1 VPSCPNS
8 TTVVYA
14 SNLLF
19 FLGRSAFIYLLLKGK
34 WTCASGSLS
43 SPPSPLSLPCDG
55 VPGIAGALF
64 KFTCRLPVYMYWICH
79 SRASLSYA
87 ESFGQ
92 TRIHLYTSHFSP
104 PTSHTPTNATYT
116 PIDRIYFETVRRRH
130 AIKYQ
135 HICLLS
141 SLVSWRCGTHA
152 ISTKLIYTES
162 PFLPQNPPPSPPTRR
177 LPHLV
182 EKYTLCNN
190 LGEWIETTPAR
201 HAYIDGGTWSSVD
214 ISSFPYSPPQDK
226 LSYAYK
232 QQRVAANFPVCH
244 LIFVFS
250 LSENWRNKRWQV
262 AGLVALGGETN
273 RVNPPHQSC
282 RITGWQSSIWRR
294 VEANRA

>member
-1 VPSCPNS
+1 VG
-8 TTVVYA
+8 
-14 SNLLF
+14 LF
-19 FLGRSAFIYLLLKGK
+19 PLP
-34 WTCASGSLS
+34 
-43 SPPSPLSLPCDG
+43 PPSPLSLPCDG

-152 ISTKLIYTES
+152 ISTKLIYSLYRVSVSTPE
-162 PFLPQNPPPSPPTRR
+162 PPTITPHPSPP
-177 LPHLV
+177 
-182 EKYTLCNN
+182 
-190 LGEWIETTPAR
+190 
-201 HAYIDGGTWSSVD
+201 SSRGKV
-214 ISSFPYSPPQDK
+214 Y
-226 LSYAYK
+226 
-232 QQRVAANFPVCH
+232 
-244 LIFVFS
+244 FV
-250 LSENWRNKRWQV
+250 
-262 AGLVALGGETN
+262 
-273 RVNPPHQSC
+273 
-282 RITGWQSSIWRR
+282 
-294 VEANRA
+294 